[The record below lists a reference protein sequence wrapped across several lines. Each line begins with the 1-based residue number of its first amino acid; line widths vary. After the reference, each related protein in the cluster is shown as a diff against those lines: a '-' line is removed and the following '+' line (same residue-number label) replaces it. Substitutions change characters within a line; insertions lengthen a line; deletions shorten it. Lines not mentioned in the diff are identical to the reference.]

1 MNLIIKIKKM
11 KHLLFLTVVL
21 AITTLSVFAQTK
33 KDGTPD
39 MRYKANKQTQ
49 VNTYQAPSNN
59 YTVPSNTYTVP
70 NTTNPSVRYQSGYTK
85 ENGTT
90 VQPHYK
96 TATNNTNQ
104 DNFSTSGNTNVYT
117 GQSGTRAK
125 DYTPAASN
133 YGAGKTIETGSKGG
147 QYYIN
152 SKGNKTYVPK
162 R

>member
-1 MNLIIKIKKM
+1 MECFINHYIKEMKKIIKM
-11 KHLLFLTVVL
+11 KNLFLLTAVL
-21 AITTLSVFAQTK
+21 AITTLSLFAQTK

-49 VNTYQAPSNN
+49 VNTY
-59 YTVPSNTYTVP
+59 TVPGNT
-70 NTTNPSVRYQSGYTK
+70 NSSVRYQRGYTK

-96 TATNNTNQ
+96 TTMNGTNH

-117 GQSGTRAK
+117 GQSGSRAK

-133 YGAGKTIETGSKGG
+133 YGKGKTIQKGSKGG

-162 R
+162 K

>member
-1 MNLIIKIKKM
+1 MKNILFIIA
-11 KHLLFLTVVL
+11 FFGLT
-21 AITTLSVFAQTK
+21 ILSLFAQTK

-39 MRYKANKQTQ
+39 MRYKANKQKQ
-49 VNTYQAPSNN
+49 VNT
-59 YTVPSNTYTVP
+59 YTVPSNT
-70 NTTNPSVRYQSGYTK
+70 NTSVHYQGGYTK
-85 ENGTT
+85 MNGTY

-96 TATNNTNQ
+96 TITNKTNL

-117 GQSGTRAK
+117 GKAGFRAK
-125 DYTPAASN
+125 DYSPAANN
-133 YGAGKTIETGSKGG
+133 YGKGKTIQTGSKGG

>member
-1 MNLIIKIKKM
+1 MKKI
-11 KHLLFLTVVL
+11 LFLL
-21 AITTLSVFAQTK
+21 SFFAITALSLFAQTK

-49 VNTYQAPSNN
+49 INT
-59 YTVPSNTYTVP
+59 YTVPSNT
-70 NTTNPSVRYQSGYTK
+70 NTSVRYQKGYPK
-85 ENGTT
+85 KKGTY

-96 TATNNTNQ
+96 TTTNKTNH

-117 GQSGTRAK
+117 GKSGYRAK
-125 DYTPAASN
+125 DYSPEARN
-133 YGAGKTIETGSKGG
+133 YGSGKTIQTGSRGG

-152 SKGNKTYVPK
+152 SKGKKTYVPK

>member
-1 MNLIIKIKKM
+1 M
-11 KHLLFLTVVL
+11 KNILFLITVLVM
-21 AITTLSVFAQTK
+21 TVLSVFAQTK

-49 VNTYQAPSNN
+49 I
-59 YTVPSNTYTVP
+59 NTYTVP
-70 NTTNPSVRYQSGYTK
+70 STNTSVRYQSGYTK
-85 ENGTT
+85 DNGTT

-96 TATNNTNQ
+96 TTTNNANH

-117 GQSGTRAK
+117 GQSGSRAK
-125 DYTPAASN
+125 DYSPEASN
-133 YGAGKTIETGSKGG
+133 YGKGKTIQTGSKGG